1 MVTVPNEIL
10 FVNVSFIKRLF
21 KLTIEV
27 KMNRSVQLKYFTDGI
42 NRMKKK
48 KTLFTDL
55 IES

>member
-48 KTLFTDL
+48 TLFTDL